1 MIRKTTWLSTF
12 SCAVILAAIG
22 GCGSSSPATTG
33 KGGSGGSNDGA
44 AGSGGTGGAT
54 SDASGQAGS
63 NDDAAAGSGGATA
76 GSGGATAGSGGA
88 TAGSGGATAGAGG
101 HAGTGGAG
109 GTKADAGTD
118 TGTDATPTPCVLGG
132 TCPADFTCTMTRAC
146 RRNQEQFCFCDPNN
160 KIACEACDTVDA
172 GTDGGGADA
181 GTDAGAGIPMCPAN
195 VMNRNTTCTTF
206 NERCAVNAC
215 TNHRQEQCLCVMF
228 GNMSRWFCNA
238 AACQ

>member
-1 MIRKTTWLSTF
+1 MTRKTTWLSTF
-12 SCAVILAAIG
+12 SCAVLLAAIG
-22 GCGSSSPATTG
+22 GCGSSSPANTG
-33 KGGSGGSNDGA
+33 KGGSGGSQDGA

-63 NDDAAAGSGGATA
+63 NDDAATGSGGATAGSGGATA
-76 GSGGATAGSGGA
+76 GSAGATAGSGGA

-101 HAGTGGAG
+101 A
-109 GTKADAGTD
+109 KADAGTD

-132 TCPADFTCTMTRAC
+132 TCAQDFTCTMTRAC

-160 KIACEACDTVDA
+160 KIACEACDTIDG
-172 GTDGGGADA
+172 GTDGGGGDA
-181 GTDAGAGIPMCPAN
+181 GTDAGTGIPMCPAN

-215 TNHRQEQCLCVMF
+215 TNRRQDQCLCVMF
-228 GNMSRWFCNA
+228 GNMGRWFCNQ